1 MTTTPDRRHDGF
13 TRRRLLQVG
22 GAGLL
27 GLSLP
32 ALLAASERPARRKAK
47 AKAIIFLHQF
57 GGPSQTDT
65 FDMKPNAPD
74 AVRGEFKPVATKV
87 PGLQVC
93 ERLPRVA
100 RVMDKVCV
108 VRSMTHTMKNHNSA
122 AYYSLAGHA
131 PPLD

>member
-1 MTTTPDRRHDGF
+1 VTRDTLSTACRGF
-13 TRRRLLQVG
+13 GLARPTRRQLLRVG

-32 ALLAASERPARRKAK
+32 AFLAAAERGSGRKAR
-47 AKAIIFLHQF
+47 ARAVIFLHQF

-74 AVRGEFKPVATKV
+74 KVRGEFQPIATRV

-93 ERLPRVA
+93 DRLPRMA
-100 RVMDKVCV
+100 AVMD
-108 VRSMTHTMKNHNSA
+108 RT
-122 AYYSLAGHA
+122 
-131 PPLD
+131 